1 MFNKR
6 KYLKLLFYKMDHT
19 QLNLFN
25 KKILYK
31 VIKVSLNKKI
41 SLLEIL
47 LLKIL
52 SLEVFLQEISVNY
65 YIKSVNHHLS
75 INMLAQF

>member
-1 MFNKR
+1 
-6 KYLKLLFYKMDHT
+6 
-19 QLNLFN
+19 
-25 KKILYK
+25 

-52 SLEVFLQEISVNY
+52 SLEVYLLEILVNF
-65 YIKSVNHHLS
+65 YIKFVNHHLS